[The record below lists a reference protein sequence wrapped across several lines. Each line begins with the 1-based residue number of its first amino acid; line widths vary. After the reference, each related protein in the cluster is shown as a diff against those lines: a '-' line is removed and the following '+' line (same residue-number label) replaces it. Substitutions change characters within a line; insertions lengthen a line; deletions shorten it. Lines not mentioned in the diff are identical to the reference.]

1 MNFLFS
7 GAKTFNELFH
17 DKSGSNICL
26 QHHNFSIIS
35 HLSGAKLI
43 FINSF
48 VIKEAAILVYS
59 VIILFHYWI
68 IVAPPGG
75 ILNYNM
81 DILQHQQ
88 NRSVC
93 IELWEKDCLVPRS
106 LSTELSPSHSP
117 LRFVTSNSRFAF
129 ASVWKNEAAS
139 TWRGGREK
147 EFLLMFNELE
157 HQSLKAFPA

>member
-81 DILQHQQ
+81 TWIYYSINKIDLFALNYERRTASCPEVFLPSFLLPI
-88 NRSVC
+88 
-93 IELWEKDCLVPRS
+93 VPCAS
-106 LSTELSPSHSP
+106 SPVTRVLRSP
-117 LRFVTSNSRFAF
+117 LCEKTKLQAPEE
-129 ASVWKNEAAS
+129 EA
-139 TWRGGREK
+139 GRRN
-147 EFLLMFNELE
+147 FF
-157 HQSLKAFPA
+157 